1 MGERERL
8 ADWQLR
14 LAAFDF
20 EVTAH
25 DWLLVIIEYQTGAEH
40 VFHNDPIGVED
51 FLDTNDFIYAGFNCK
66 HYDNYILKGVLN
78 RYPPEEIKKIND
90 WIIVDKQD
98 GWTYPFDQPF
108 IKIPPT
114 TDLMLDLPTHPSLKE
129 CEGNMLMD
137 IRESTISFDID
148 HPWTKE
154 EFEEM
159 LFYCKHDVR
168 ATIALLK
175 ERMDYLE
182 SKVSLGELCGLTVEE
197 SLYRT
202 NAQLAAK
209 SLGAV
214 KQEHDD
220 YRDYVIP
227 PEVDQSLIPQS
238 ILDFIEK
245 FKSVREDEL
254 KEDNVKLSWVGDIVG
269 TEHKIGLG
277 GIHAAKKNYFEESND
292 KRIIVDFDVTSYYP
306 SLLIEYNYL
315 SRNVADRQIYIDYY
329 HARVEAKAKGDKK
342 KAGGLKLVL
351 NTTYGASLQ
360 KFNDLYDPLMG
371 VSTCLT
377 GQLLL
382 TQLLV
387 TLDQKLNSFVHIQ
400 SNTDGIMFSIDRDEL
415 DYARE
420 LINQWSKRTRLG
432 MGEIQIKRVIQ
443 KDVNNY
449 IIENFD
455 GDIEVRGAYVS
466 DHPKGT
472 FKHNSFG
479 VVATAI
485 VKYFTENI
493 PVEETILACDDPF
506 KFQLIAKTGSTYQRT
521 VQYLNGEEID
531 VQKVNRVYAVNDEKY
546 GVIKKVKKQYLTLDE
561 DGERRYYINLKGK
574 RTYKKNW
581 ETDEGGDFFIK
592 KDTTQ
597 NCPDHAYIDNGNTI
611 TIDTI
616 NKEWYIKLA
625 KKRIND
631 FLGIKETKGGKKM
644 PAAKTVKLEP
654 KPALYKKIFDL
665 GVALAKKP
673 FVADGY
679 NSQQGYEYV
688 RSAYY
693 RKVLGEACREVGL
706 VFKFTLNNRL
716 FTPLEKTKNMNLTT
730 VLGMMCLIDPD
741 TGEHEDYSVIAD
753 GSDNLDKGVYKAET
767 MAIKYFVLNNFLLPE
782 TQDELD
788 PEDGKQDKQVAKE
801 EEKAVTIVAEE
812 KPKPTPPATPTQ
824 RKEAKEEVV
833 NNRTA
838 TPEFVQEILEVMD
851 VLRSSNKTD
860 SKGKVY
866 DQNYGQ
872 KTYTNLQ
879 KCLNGELAMIS
890 NTEAVKL
897 MTTFE
902 ERLSELGLD

>member
-8 ADWQLR
+8 ADWQSR
-14 LAAFDF
+14 LVGFDF

-25 DWLLVIIEYQTGAEH
+25 DWLLVIIEYQTDAEH

-51 FLDTNDFIYAGFNCK
+51 FIESHDFIYAGYNCK
-66 HYDNYILKGVLN
+66 HYDNYILKGALN

-137 IRESTISFDID
+137 IRESSISFDID

-315 SRNVADRQIYIDYY
+315 SRNVADRQIYVDYY

-351 NTTYGASLQ
+351 
-360 KFNDLYDPLMG
+360 D
-371 VSTCLT
+371 
-377 GQLLL
+377 
-382 TQLLV
+382 
-387 TLDQKLNSFVHIQ
+387 
-400 SNTDGIMFSIDRDEL
+400 
-415 DYARE
+415 
-420 LINQWSKRTRLG
+420 
-432 MGEIQIKRVIQ
+432 
-443 KDVNNY
+443 
-449 IIENFD
+449 
-455 GDIEVRGAYVS
+455 
-466 DHPKGT
+466 
-472 FKHNSFG
+472 
-479 VVATAI
+479 
-485 VKYFTENI
+485 
-493 PVEETILACDDPF
+493 
-506 KFQLIAKTGSTYQRT
+506 
-521 VQYLNGEEID
+521 
-531 VQKVNRVYAVNDEKY
+531 
-546 GVIKKVKKQYLTLDE
+546 
-561 DGERRYYINLKGK
+561 
-574 RTYKKNW
+574 
-581 ETDEGGDFFIK
+581 
-592 KDTTQ
+592 
-597 NCPDHAYIDNGNTI
+597 
-611 TIDTI
+611 
-616 NKEWYIKLA
+616 
-625 KKRIND
+625 
-631 FLGIKETKGGKKM
+631 
-644 PAAKTVKLEP
+644 
-654 KPALYKKIFDL
+654 
-665 GVALAKKP
+665 
-673 FVADGY
+673 
-679 NSQQGYEYV
+679 
-688 RSAYY
+688 
-693 RKVLGEACREVGL
+693 VLGSSI
-706 VFKFTLNNRL
+706 KQSLNVNQR
-716 FTPLEKTKNMNLTT
+716 
-730 VLGMMCLIDPD
+730 C
-741 TGEHEDYSVIAD
+741 
-753 GSDNLDKGVYKAET
+753 AE
-767 MAIKYFVLNNFLLPE
+767 
-782 TQDELD
+782 
-788 PEDGKQDKQVAKE
+788 
-801 EEKAVTIVAEE
+801 
-812 KPKPTPPATPTQ
+812 
-824 RKEAKEEVV
+824 R
-833 NNRTA
+833 
-838 TPEFVQEILEVMD
+838 
-851 VLRSSNKTD
+851 
-860 SKGKVY
+860 
-866 DQNYGQ
+866 
-872 KTYTNLQ
+872 
-879 KCLNGELAMIS
+879 C
-890 NTEAVKL
+890 
-897 MTTFE
+897 
-902 ERLSELGLD
+902 